1 MNHSSASKDSDAV
14 SQTKSQQEDAN
25 NNPKKRTQLSF
36 QNPYAKKHLPGTN
49 GSMNDAN
56 DQFKSKANEE
66 KKGENNEEATHVSVR
81 NPYIRSSLEQK
92 RLSEQ
97 GSFLPSNNAFLIQ
110 QNHTEKIP
118 INPYKRSAKTEPSPS
133 SPSHKCH
140 PLQNTSI
147 ITGGKHVSSVSTS
160 THPYYNKYGS
170 VNEGEANNPNQKNH
184 SITTIP
190 TKDMFSVPSSV
201 SDKSESIKL
210 PSGDPSQS
218 QKVKLPSIFDI
229 NFPKELLYDENR
241 TKPVQ
246 DDNRLKLI
254 QAANLNATLDNGWV
268 LLPHQKVGVL
278 KALQMRRCILAFDMG
293 LGKTLIACVWAKAF
307 KAVFQNLKIFVIAPV
322 SLKKEWEKTAT
333 EATGLKCELDTGKK
347 PSPESHD
354 SLDMRISTWAK
365 IPLRVP
371 SCADHFIV
379 ICDEAHHLQNM
390 ESARTK
396 DALKLMSNDKC
407 VGVLLLTG
415 TPMKNGKPC
424 NLFPLLRAVRH
435 PFGDDQKLYEVF
447 FCNGRHRNFN
457 GRMVWDA
464 SGSMNLPLLN
474 KHISS
479 HVFHKTKDECLKE
492 LPPKEREFKVVPVS
506 SRFQVQHNRALSDLA
521 NVCKAIDE
529 GGYGNDSGQEAMLG
543 AFGRLR
549 QIAAYAKIDAAVAL
563 TQSILEV
570 EPSIVIFTYFVNV
583 AKEVQKKLELSGW
596 NSELLTGESKNRQE
610 KVENFQ
616 NGLTPIFIATFGAG
630 GVGLTLTAAR
640 TIILMDRPWTPGDAL
655 QAEDRVRRIGQTKPV
670 KSIWMRAFEVD
681 EQIDNLIEQKSMN
694 ASAVVDGRQ
703 ANNDDGCGKSA
714 PKISMRQLVKSIVEN
729 NPVE

>member
-1 MNHSSASKDSDAV
+1 MNSSASEESGI
-14 SQTKSQQEDAN
+14 SCQTNHQEDAN
-25 NNPKKRTQLSF
+25 NSNNNNNLKKRVPLSF
-36 QNPYAKKHLPGTN
+36 QNPYAKKHVPETKV
-49 GSMNDAN
+49 SNDVN
-56 DQFKSKANEE
+56 DHINPKIHEE
-66 KKGENNEEATHVSVR
+66 KGEKNLDVPRISVR
-81 NPYIRSSLEQK
+81 NPYVRSSPQQK
-92 RLSEQ
+92 LISEQ
-97 GSFLPSNNAFLIQ
+97 
-110 QNHTEKIP
+110 TETLHMHQTLTHKIP
-118 INPYKRSAKTEPSPS
+118 INPYKRVIKSSSYPSWAS
-133 SPSHKCH
+133 QKSF
-140 PLQNTSI
+140 PLQNSSTQLE
-147 ITGGKHVSSVSTS
+147 GKAPVFPSTN
-160 THPYYNKYGS
+160 PYYNKYGA
-170 VNEGEANNPNQKNH
+170 VNEREGTNLNQKH
-184 SITTIP
+184 QYVA
-190 TKDMFSVPSSV
+190 SVPKIDKITLPQNELDQKGSV
-201 SDKSESIKL
+201 HIT
-210 PSGDPSQS
+210 SGAIVPTQGKDPSQS
-218 QKVKLPSIFDI
+218 QQTKLLSIFEN
-229 NFPKELLYDENR
+229 NFPKELLYDESR
-241 TKPVQ
+241 IKPIQ
-246 DDNRLKLI
+246 DEYRLKLI
-254 QAANLNATLDNGWV
+254 QAANLNATLDNGWH

-307 KAVFQNLKIFVIAPV
+307 KAVFQNLKIFVISPV
-322 SLKKEWEKTAT
+322 SLKKEWEKTAI
-333 EATGLKCELDTGKK
+333 EATGLKCEPDLGKK
-347 PSPESHD
+347 SSPDSHD

-371 SCADHFIV
+371 PSADHFIV

-396 DALKLMSNDKC
+396 DALKLMSNDRC

-447 FCNGRHRNFN
+447 FCNGRQKNFN
-457 GRMVWDA
+457 GRIVWDA
-464 SGSMNLPLLN
+464 NGSMNLPLLN

-479 HVFHKTKDECLKE
+479 HVFHKTKDECLKD

-506 SRFQVQHNRALSDLA
+506 SRYQVQHNRALSDLA
-521 NVCKAIDE
+521 NICKAIDE
-529 GGYGNDSGQEAMLG
+529 GKYGNDPGQEAMLG

-596 NSELLTGESKNRQE
+596 KSELLTGESKNRQE
-610 KVENFQ
+610 MVENFQ
-616 NGLTPIFIATFGAG
+616 NGLSPIFIATFGAG

-681 EQIDNLIEQKSMN
+681 EQIDNLIEQKKYE
-694 ASAVVDGRQ
+694 
-703 ANNDDGCGKSA
+703 C
-714 PKISMRQLVKSIVEN
+714 
-729 NPVE
+729 